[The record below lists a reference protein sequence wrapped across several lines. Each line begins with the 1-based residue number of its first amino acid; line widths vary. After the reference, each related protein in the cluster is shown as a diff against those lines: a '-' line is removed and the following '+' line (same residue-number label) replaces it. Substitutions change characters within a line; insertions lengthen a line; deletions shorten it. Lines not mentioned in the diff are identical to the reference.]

1 MLRALSMRLVV
12 AIPFLAGASLFL
24 CLSAGGALAAEPMGG
39 GAADELD
46 DLDHLRIDSGRIRPA
61 SPEADVYRFFVH
73 GEYQLRYQA
82 ERSFLL
88 EATASARA
96 QKPGLAEQSLGQ
108 NQFVSHWLRLT
119 PRFQVRDRLEIVGQA
134 DLTGLVLGD
143 KARDTSSDATPRD
156 DYNGFGNV
164 QPRWLYA
171 EYRTPSVLVRA
182 GQQPNHW
189 GMGIF
194 ANDGDHPTLFGDYR
208 YGQISERV
216 LFSTRPAGPT
226 SNLHVALAADLV
238 FRDQR
243 AVLSHGDR
251 AFQGVLAA
259 WWEHDDDALG
269 LYSTLRHQEHDRT
282 STGSDAFAFTDQS
295 DTVAFDLH
303 AKIARPIPGEADA
316 LVFAEAEIAT
326 VLGKTNAP
334 RTIDAT
340 TTDIRG
346 YGGAA
351 TFGMLHR
358 SWWKGDDPEDPVVP
372 FGDLVGQVEL
382 GYASGDANPYDGKDK
397 RFTFDPNHR
406 IGLLLFDEVLRF
418 QTARAATAARDP
430 LLGNSNR
437 PPPGITDLPSNG
449 GVFGAQ
455 YVNPTVVVRPR
466 HWLDLKGGVVLAQ
479 ATSDVVDPYRTTVTG
494 SAVNYRGGDPKK
506 KDLGVELDAG
516 IEGRFAIGA
525 GFVAQAGAQA
535 GVLLPGSAFDDA
547 TGTTLSAPW
556 IVVGRLGVQF

>member
-12 AIPFLAGASLFL
+12 AIAFLAFL
-24 CLSAGGALAAEPMGG
+24 GGSFTVRSAQAAEPLGG
-39 GAADELD
+39 GDADDTD
-46 DLDHLRIDSGRIRPA
+46 DLGHLMLDSGRIQPESPA
-61 SPEADVYRFFVH
+61 SDAYRFFVH

-88 EATASARA
+88 EATATARA
-96 QKPGLAEQSLGQ
+96 QQPGLSEQSLGQ
-108 NQFVSHWLRLT
+108 NQFVTHWLRLT
-119 PRFQVRDRLEIVGQA
+119 PRFQVRDRLELVGQA
-134 DLTGLVLGD
+134 DLSGFVLGD

-156 DYNGFGNV
+156 SVNGFSDV

-171 EYRTPSVLVRA
+171 EYTQPFVLMRV

-208 YGQISERV
+208 YGQISERL
-216 LFSTRPAGPT
+216 LFSTTPGGPK

-238 FRDQR
+238 FRDNR

-251 AFQGVLAA
+251 AFQGLLAA
-259 WWEHDDDALG
+259 WWERDDDAAG
-269 LYSTLRHQEHDRT
+269 LYTTLRHQERDRT
-282 STGSDAFAFTDQS
+282 SGSDAFAYTDQS
-295 DTVAFDLH
+295 DTVAIDVH
-303 AKIARPIPGEADA
+303 AKIARPLPGDADA
-316 LVFAEAEIAT
+316 FVFAEAEAAT

-340 TTDIRG
+340 TTDIRS

-351 TFGMLHR
+351 TLGMLHR
-358 SWWKGDDPEDPVVP
+358 SWSKGDDPEEAVIP

-430 LLGNSNR
+430 LLGNATR
-437 PPPGITDLPSNG
+437 PPPGIAELPSNG

-455 YVNPTVVVRPR
+455 YLNPTVVVRPR
-466 HWLDLKGGVVLAQ
+466 HWLDLKGGVVVAQ

-494 SAVNYRGGDPKK
+494 TPVNYRGGDPKK
-506 KDLGVELDAG
+506 KDLGVELDGGVEA
-516 IEGRFAIGA
+516 RFGLGA
-525 GFVAQAGAQA
+525 GLVAQAGVQA

-547 TGTTLSAPW
+547 TGATLSVPW
-556 IVVGRLGVQF
+556 IVIGRLGVQF